1 MNEVLLAIAAGC
13 VVGVSFACLWWRSPA
28 APVLS
33 GVVGMVG
40 VYLGGIAYSW
50 ILTRFFS

>member
-1 MNEVLLAIAAGC
+1 
-13 VVGVSFACLWWRSPA
+13 
-28 APVLS
+28 S
-33 GVVGMVG
+33 GVMGIGG